1 MTNPSRIWLRSY
13 LTNSNDLTKGYDI
26 MKTTSLNIL
35 NLCVRCYNYCK
46 YCLLSW
52 DGKCLGIE
60 YERSV
65 AYARRFYDW
74 LKVSHKDIIFTYYI
88 GYSMDH
94 PDLPNAI
101 KFMQE
106 TNSPGGEFLQFDG
119 MQMRTR
125 EELDLLFT
133 SIADIGVKLIDF
145 TFYGTKEYHDKFA
158 GRKGDFDL
166 MMDSMGIALDKG
178 LNVEVGIPITKEN
191 LSQIDALLSQLPQE
205 KIKISIFTPHSG
217 GRGINLLDAKI
228 TVDDYEM
235 LSSNAKKYFN
245 RSRNQTPVEWLHD
258 QGPVPKKRILTLS
271 LLPSNIDFLENQS
284 FEDTLKDLEKL
295 DEDYYEKIPDFQNL
309 LERYADPEDI
319 HLYSRKDLFLLY
331 RKRYIKDEQIS
342 VLDVTDERFSGS
354 LRY

>member
-1 MTNPSRIWLRSY
+1 
-13 LTNSNDLTKGYDI
+13 

-35 NLCVRCYNYCK
+35 NLCVPCYNHCK

-52 DGKCLGIE
+52 DGECLGIE

-65 AYARRFYDW
+65 AYARKFYDW
-74 LKVSHKDIIFTYYI
+74 LKEFHKDINFTYYF

-101 KFMQE
+101 RFLQE

-125 EELDLLFT
+125 EELDALLT
-133 SIADIGVKLIDF
+133 RIADLGVKLIDF

-158 GRKGDFDL
+158 GRKGDFEL
-166 MMDSMGIALDKG
+166 MMDSMEIALEKG
-178 LNVEVGIPITKEN
+178 LNVEVGIPITKVN
-191 LSQIDALLSQLPQE
+191 LSQIDALLSQLPQD
-205 KIKISIFTPHSG
+205 KIKIFIFTPHSG
-217 GRGINLLDAKI
+217 GRGIQLLDAKI
-228 TVDDYEM
+228 TVDDYEN
-235 LSSNAKKYFN
+235 LSSNAKRYFDRN
-245 RSRNQTPVEWLHD
+245 RNQTPAEWLSN
-258 QGPVPKKRILTLS
+258 QGPAPKNRVLTLS
-271 LLPSNIDFLENQS
+271 LLPSNIDHLEKRS
-284 FEDTLKDLEKL
+284 FEDTLRDLEKL
-295 DEDYYEKIPDFQNL
+295 DEDHYDKIPDFQNL

-319 HLYSRKDLFLLY
+319 HLYSKKDLFLLY
-331 RKRYIKDEQIS
+331 RKRYIEDEKIS

>member
-1 MTNPSRIWLRSY
+1 MSSINK
-13 LTNSNDLTKGYDI
+13 NLTKEYGL

-35 NLCVRCYNYCK
+35 NLCVRCYNHCK

-52 DGKCLGIE
+52 NGKCLGIE

-65 AYARRFYDW
+65 AYARKFYDW
-74 LKVSHKDIIFTYYI
+74 LKEFRKDINFTYYF
-88 GYSMDH
+88 GYSMEH

-101 KFMQE
+101 RFMQE

-125 EELDLLFT
+125 DELDSLLT
-133 SIADIGVKLIDF
+133 GIAELGVKLIDF

-158 GRKGDFDL
+158 GRKGDFEL
-166 MMDSMGIALDKG
+166 MMDSMEIALEKG

-191 LSQIDALLSQLPQE
+191 LSQVDALLSQLPQD
-205 KIKISIFTPHSG
+205 KIKIFIFTPHSS

-228 TVDDYEM
+228 TVDDFEN
-235 LSSNAKKYFN
+235 LSSNAKRYFN
-245 RSRNQTPVEWLHD
+245 RSRNQTPIEWLRD
-258 QGPVPKKRILTLS
+258 QEPVPKNRVLTLS

-284 FEDTLKDLEKL
+284 FDDTLKDLEKL
-295 DEDYYEKIPDFQNL
+295 DEDYYDKIPDFQSL

-319 HLYSRKDLFLLY
+319 HLYSKKDLFLLY
-331 RKRYIKDEQIS
+331 TKRYIEDEQINVS
-342 VLDVTDERFSGS
+342 DVTDERFSGS

>member
-1 MTNPSRIWLRSY
+1 MN
-13 LTNSNDLTKGYDI
+13 LTKGLDS

-35 NLCVRCYNYCK
+35 NLCVRCYNHCK

-65 AYARRFYDW
+65 AYAREFYDW
-74 LKVSHKDIIFTYYI
+74 LKMSNKDINFTYYF

-119 MQMRTR
+119 MKMRTR
-125 EELDLLFT
+125 DELDSLFT
-133 SIADIGVKLIDF
+133 SIAELGVQLIDF

-158 GRKGDFDL
+158 GRKGDFEL
-166 MMDSMGIALDKG
+166 MMDSMEIALDKG

-191 LSQIDALLSQLPQE
+191 LSQIDALLSQLPQD
-205 KIKISIFTPHSG
+205 KIKIFIFTPHSG

-228 TVDDYEM
+228 TVDDYEK
-235 LSSNAKKYFN
+235 LSSNAKRYFN
-245 RSRNQTPVEWLHD
+245 RSRNQTPVEWLRD
-258 QGPVPKKRILTLS
+258 QELVPKHRILTLS
-271 LLPSNIDFLENQS
+271 LLPSNIEFLENQS
-284 FEDTLKDLEKL
+284 FEDTLRDLEKL
-295 DEDYYEKIPDFQNL
+295 DEDYYDKIPDFQNL

-319 HLYSRKDLFLLY
+319 HLYSKKDLYLLY
-331 RKRYIKDEQIS
+331 RKRYMEEENIGVIDIA
-342 VLDVTDERFSGS
+342 DERFSGS